1 MNRTK
6 KIISVALSVVLFGAA
21 LLLLCCCLPYA
32 NVNVDGVYA
41 QVYFNSNTAI
51 VYGFDKDEN
60 VGRYD
65 AQVCYVPETIYY
77 DGEIYTVTELC
88 NVNYDAEFVADGG
101 HAKRIV
107 IPATVTSIDLFSF
120 RTSDSFDYLEEIEV
134 HKDNPNYTTIN
145 GVLYNKYCDT
155 LIMYPPAK
163 QDTTMFINKNVA
175 EIYSNQLNYSNKH
188 VEKVSVEDG
197 NLIFSEIDGVLYSN
211 RGALEY
217 VPYAYGSA
225 LELPD
230 GVTCIAKWA
239 LRYANIEHLYVPASV
254 IDIEYSREVA
264 YNPLRY
270 VSNVYFEAE
279 EPLYAEIFSD
289 YLMNVHCGISREGF
303 SELIGADAESS
314 VLG

>member
-1 MNRTK
+1 MTRTK
-6 KIISVALSVVLFGAA
+6 KIISVTLSAVLFAAA

-32 NVNVDGVYA
+32 DVHVDGVYA

-51 VYGFDKDEN
+51 VYGFDKDES

-77 DGEIYTVTELC
+77 DGEIYTVTELSKID
-88 NVNYDAEFVADGG
+88 YDTELVADGG

-107 IPATVTSIDLFSF
+107 IPATVTVIDLFSF
-120 RTSDSFDYLEEIEV
+120 NASDSFDYLEEIEV
-134 HKDNPNYTTIN
+134 HKDNPNYTTVN

-163 QDTTMFINKNVA
+163 RDTTMVINKDVT
-175 EIYSNQLNYSNKH
+175 EIYNNQLNYSNKY
-188 VEKVSVEDG
+188 VEKVSVEAG
-197 NLIFSEIDGVLYSN
+197 NPIFSEVDGVLYSN

-230 GVTCIAKWA
+230 GVECIAKWA
-239 LRYANIEHLYVPASV
+239 LRYANIEHLYIPASV
-254 IDIEYSREVA
+254 IDIEYVREAA

-270 VSNVYFEAE
+270 VANVYFEEAE
-279 EPLYAEIFSD
+279 PFYAVFFGD

-303 SELIGADAESS
+303 GELIAADAENS